1 MPAGLWPRVSRAAT
15 PCPHA
20 ASTPRHGHAP
30 QVWEPLLAG
39 SDALERDERDL
50 HDGTAS
56 PVIVLFE
63 LGAAEVG
70 LTLQPCCN
78 RTAWA
83 ATL

>member
-1 MPAGLWPRVSRAAT
+1 M
-15 PCPHA
+15 
-20 ASTPRHGHAP
+20 
-30 QVWEPLLAG
+30 WEPLLAG

-56 PVIVLFE
+56 PVIELFE
-63 LGAAEVG
+63 LGASEVG

>member
-39 SDALERDERDL
+39 SDALERDL

-56 PVIVLFE
+56 PVIELFE